1 MKICMGISM
10 ADLFK
15 EIIPSILQTKEY
27 ALLTEQDEKSYSSF
41 MVNRALSFHRDT
53 VLWANEMNRFS
64 TLDNKL
70 KYDFLLNIIRAQKRQ
85 YSKWHKKAQSSDL
98 NVVKEYYGYSDAKAE
113 EALKILSDDQIAAMK
128 KQLYKG
134 D

>member
-1 MKICMGISM
+1 M

-15 EIIPSILQTKEY
+15 EIIPSILHTKEY

-53 VLWANEMNRFS
+53 VLWANEMNKF
-64 TLDNKL
+64 TNLDNKL
-70 KYDFLLNIIRAQKRQ
+70 KYDFLLNIIRAQKRP
-85 YSKWHKKAQSSDL
+85 YSKWHKKAKSSDL
-98 NVVKEYYGYSDAKAE
+98 DVVKEYYGYSDAKAE
-113 EALKILSDDQIAAMK
+113 EALKILTDAQVNMMK
-128 KQLYKG
+128 EQLYKG